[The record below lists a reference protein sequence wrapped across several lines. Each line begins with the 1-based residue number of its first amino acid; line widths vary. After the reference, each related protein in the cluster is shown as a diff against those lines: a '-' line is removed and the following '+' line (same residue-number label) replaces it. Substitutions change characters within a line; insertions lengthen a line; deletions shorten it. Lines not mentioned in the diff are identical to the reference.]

1 MMNEQQ
7 RAAMKLA
14 LKALKEVNSCGYAT
28 CWHGAFDTEV
38 VALMAALE
46 HREKQEPFPI
56 GAHLGAG
63 KDYTIKHSLDAALEQ
78 PRGEATLAPA
88 TELREQEPV
97 GEMLFSEIIDGLIV
111 PVVEKNLPVG
121 TKLYTRP
128 AKQPTEVIDPDSRT
142 ISVYEQPAQKDR
154 IVELIHAWQAIEETS
169 GHLRD
174 ENDVEGR
181 MHMSVIRSAWE
192 QMDALVREIWDERG
206 RP

>member
-1 MMNEQQ
+1 MMNEKQE
-7 RAAMKLA
+7 AAMEQALDKMVENAREIGLNYEPSAGTQVSKVWWDGEKL
-14 LKALKEVNSCGYAT
+14 
-28 CWHGAFDTEV
+28 
-38 VALMAALE
+38 VAQPIPLE
-46 HREKQEPFPI
+46 NFYKV
-56 GAHLGAG
+56 
-63 KDYTIKHSLDAALEQ
+63 LEQ
-78 PRGEATLAPA
+78 PAQ
-88 TELREQEPV
+88 QEPV
-97 GEMLFSEIIDGLIV
+97 GEMRFSEIIDGLIV

-142 ISVYEQPAQKDR
+142 ISVYEQSAQKDR